1 MGCRRGNPY
10 NARKPDRPPMESK
23 GSEVSAV
30 DQFAGPEEG
39 GVMKWIRWSGLVAG
53 PLAALLVA
61 LQVPAELVLSDGQ
74 VLELGFPAMVTSG
87 LAVWMALWWLSEA
100 ISIYVT
106 ALLPLAVLPLAGVRS
121 MADTAGPYAH
131 PLIFLFLGGFILAL
145 ALERWDLH
153 RRFALFVL
161 RLVGVSPRRLVAG
174 FMLAAA
180 LLSMWITNTA
190 TAIVMLPMA
199 LSIIALL
206 PPSALRQRF
215 GICLLLGIAYA
226 ASIGGIGT
234 IVGTTPNLFAASFI
248 RSELGY
254 DISFAQWMS
263 IGIPLVVVLLPL
275 VWLLMTRVLLPLPD
289 QLPGGQIDLDTAAA
303 PWQRGAVLTL
313 LIFAATALA
322 WISLPLLN
330 RLPGLGQLTDT
341 GVAVMAAIALFTLP
355 VDVGRRQ
362 FLLDWE
368 TAVRVP
374 WGVLLLMGGGLS
386 LAAAIGGTGVTQL
399 VAQSLAGMD
408 RWSPLLV
415 TLAIV
420 ALIVFLTELTSNIAT
435 TTALVPMIAALGVAL
450 GMEPLKLVIPATMAA
465 SCAFMLPVATPP
477 NAVIFG
483 ARLLSI
489 PQMARV
495 GFWVNLVAIVAVTL
509 VSHFAIELL
518 LF

>member
-1 MGCRRGNPY
+1 M
-10 NARKPDRPPMESK
+10 
-23 GSEVSAV
+23 SAV

-53 PLAALLVA
+53 PLVALLAA

-74 VLELGFPAMVTSG
+74 VLELGFPAMVTAG

-121 MADTAGPYAH
+121 MADTAAPYAH

-289 QLPGGQIDLDTAAA
+289 QLPGGQIDLDTVAA

-341 GVAVMAAIALFTLP
+341 GIAVMAAIALFTLP

-509 VSHFAIELL
+509 VSHFVIELL